1 MKKLTL
7 ILVLIIIPFSLFAQ
21 IKLMGKHIDDYVA
34 ECMARWNIPGVSI
47 AVIEKGKLTYIKG
60 YGVREIGKP
69 EKVDENTI
77 FAVASNTKAFTGTS
91 IAILESEGKLKL
103 DDKVSMYLPGI
114 KFNNPITTEMLSI
127 KDVLTHRVGIGTFHG
142 DFITWGTNLSSSGII
157 NNLQYV
163 NPVFDYRNGY
173 GYFNSGYVIAGEI
186 IGKVSGMFWADYVKE
201 KLIEPLGMTRTSL
214 SEKDLKNYDNIVT
227 PHTADYEYNM
237 TPIPWRNSDN
247 LGPAAS
253 INSSAVDMAKWVLM
267 QINEGRYEDKEI
279 ISKKVLLRTHT
290 PFNLISV
297 PSHGTGNLANRHFR
311 TYGLGWGIS
320 DFKGSLF
327 IEHSGGYDG
336 MVSRTAFLPD
346 KKFGLVIL
354 TNNDQNELITSL
366 MYQLFDYA
374 LGTEKFNWDSLIF
387 VNTYRD
393 GINPDKAVWDEI
405 RDRKDPSLKPS
416 FELTKLEGIYFNEQ
430 AGMLKISKEGNE
442 FNVTISTR
450 PGLKGI
456 LRHWRNDTLICKFDD
471 LVIGRCLAPVE
482 AKEGKIV
489 MIKIK
494 AADFVDP
501 LYYEFY
507 RKD

>member
-1 MKKLTL
+1 MKKFL
-7 ILVLIIIPFSLFAQ
+7 ISVILFLLPYSIFAQ
-21 IKLMGKHIDDYVA
+21 ITLMGKHIDEYVA
-34 ECMARWNIPGVSI
+34 ECMTRWNILGVSV
-47 AVIEKGKLTYIKG
+47 AVIEDGKLTYVKG

-91 IAILESEGKLKL
+91 IAILESEGKLSI
-103 DDKVSMYLPGI
+103 DDRVSKYIPGI
-114 KFNNPITTEMLSI
+114 RFNNPVTTEMLSI

-142 DFITWGTNLSSSGII
+142 DFITWGTNLSSAELI

-163 NPVFDYRNGY
+163 KPVFDYRNGY

-186 IGKVSGMFWADYVKE
+186 IRQVSGKYWTDYVLE
-201 KLIEPLGMTRTSL
+201 KLIGPLGMNRTSL
-214 SEKDLKNYDNIVT
+214 SEKDLQNYDNVVT
-227 PHTADYEYNM
+227 PHTVDYEYNM

-253 INSSAVDMAKWVLM
+253 INSTAVDMAKWVMM
-267 QINEGRYEDKEI
+267 QINEGKYEDKEI
-279 ISKKVLLRTHT
+279 ISKRVLLRTHT
-290 PFNLISV
+290 PFNLISL
-297 PSHGTGNLANRHFR
+297 PSHGIGNLANRHFR

-320 DFKGSLF
+320 DYKGSLF

-387 VNTYRD
+387 VNTVKD
-393 GINPDKAVWDEI
+393 GIHPDKAVWDEI
-405 RDRKDPSLKPS
+405 REKKDPNMKPS
-416 FELTKLEGIYFNEQ
+416 FEMNELAGTYFNEQ
-430 AGMLKISKEGNE
+430 AGILKVSKDGSDY
-442 FNVTISTR
+442 NVSISTR

-456 LRHWRNDTLICKFDD
+456 LRHWRNDTLICKFED
-471 LVIGRCLAPVE
+471 LVVGRCLAPVE
-482 AKEGKIV
+482 ANDGKIV

-494 AADFVDP
+494 AADFIDP
-501 LYYEFY
+501 LYYEF
-507 RKD
+507 RKSE